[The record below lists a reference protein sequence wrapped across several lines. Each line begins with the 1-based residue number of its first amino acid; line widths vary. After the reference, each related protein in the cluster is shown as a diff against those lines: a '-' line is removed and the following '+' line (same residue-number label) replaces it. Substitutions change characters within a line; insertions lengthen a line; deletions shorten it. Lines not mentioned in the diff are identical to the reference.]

1 MPSFEITVPDLR
13 SSGPVVPLHIGPS
26 RELINVFGVNGVA
39 APISVNALVDT
50 GAASTVITSET
61 VARLNLK
68 YLKSVGLLPIFSL
81 TTLEP
86 VECRQFHINMYFAAN
101 FAIENVLAIEASLT
115 GQPFQCL
122 IGRDILSRGVLTYLG
137 VENHFKLTF

>member
-1 MPSFEITVPDLR
+1 M
-13 SSGPVVPLHIGPS
+13 
-26 RELINVFGVNGVA
+26 FGVNGVA